1 MVWPSKPIVRGR
13 VGSHPA
19 RLSAAA
25 RSAQPAP
32 VAPPVAEPVDDEEL
46 IRAAQGGDLA
56 AFNTLVTRHQ
66 RAVFSVCL
74 RLLRDREQA
83 EDATQDTFIRAWQA
97 IDTFRGGM
105 ARPWLL
111 RIATNRAYDLLRAR
125 VRRPAD
131 SLDAELYEVEP
142 DWTSQAP
149 PTEHPELF
157 ATRAE
162 LSGALEAAL
171 ARLPEDQRLAI
182 ILADVQGYG
191 YEEIAQIMG
200 VAVGTVKSRISR
212 GRARLRDIL
221 KENEQSREHFERYI
235 RLSSQADGD

>member
-1 MVWPSKPIVRGR
+1 MVWPSKPVARGR
-13 VGSHPA
+13 VGSRSVTPGGVDH
-19 RLSAAA
+19 AA
-25 RSAQPAP
+25 RITSLPE
-32 VAPPVAEPVDDEEL
+32 PPDDEAL
-46 IRAAQGGDLA
+46 IRAAQEGDLS

-74 RLLRDREQA
+74 RLLRDVPLA
-83 EDATQDTFIRAWQA
+83 EDATQDTFVRAWQA
-97 IDTFRGGM
+97 IDSFRGGLV
-105 ARPWLL
+105 RPWLL

-125 VRRPAD
+125 ARRPAD

-149 PTEHPELF
+149 PAEHPELF
-157 ATRAE
+157 AARAE

-171 ARLPEDQRLAI
+171 DRLPEDQRLAI

-191 YEEIAQIMG
+191 YEEIASTTG

-212 GRARLRDIL
+212 GRARLRTIL
-221 KENEQSREHFERYI
+221 NEDEQSRELFARFV
-235 RLSSQADGD
+235 RLSSQADG

>member
-1 MVWPSKPIVRGR
+1 MVWPSKPVARGR
-13 VGSHPA
+13 VGSRSVTPGGVDH
-19 RLSAAA
+19 AA
-25 RSAQPAP
+25 RIASLPE
-32 VAPPVAEPVDDEEL
+32 PPDDEAL
-46 IRAAQGGDLA
+46 IRAAQEGDLS

-74 RLLRDREQA
+74 RLLRDVPLA
-83 EDATQDTFIRAWQA
+83 EDATQDTFVRAWQA
-97 IDTFRGGM
+97 IDSFRGGLV
-105 ARPWLL
+105 RPWLL

-125 VRRPAD
+125 ARRPAD

-149 PTEHPELF
+149 PAEHPELF
-157 ATRAE
+157 AARAE

-171 ARLPEDQRLAI
+171 DRLPEDQRLAI

-191 YEEIAQIMG
+191 YEEIASTTG

-212 GRARLRDIL
+212 GRARLRTIL
-221 KENEQSREHFERYI
+221 NEDEQSRELFARFV
-235 RLSSQADGD
+235 RLSSQADG